1 MIALFVQREKI
12 AMRKDPFVW
21 MMVVAKN
28 IALKMLRREK
38 KDRKV
43 SIDELRIVPHS
54 QEIEADL

>member
-1 MIALFVQREKI
+1 VQREKI